1 MSVSIYKGQC
11 VVVFGTASLQ
21 RYIFQSNRLKENVGA
36 SYLAKCCFEENLVE
50 AVKEAGYTI
59 ITEDWEKYEKHA
71 WNENNDLPPTIQP
84 ETGKAVTVIY
94 IGGGNAA
101 MLCKDR
107 TIANKVVRTWSRGL
121 IENAPG
127 LRVTVGYGE
136 VKDSLAQ
143 AYREALY
150 GKTESTS
157 EQAYY
162 EASNDLVSCEEALPF
177 GSALG
182 SLPVVR
188 TCIST
193 GFPASKRS
201 GEPDE
206 RNQWISRVTD
216 CKRKA
221 AENAITAELKT
232 VLKNGQRFPIDLDK
246 LGGSEGQ
253 SYIAVVHA
261 DGDGMG
267 KRRNEVIDARQNDAE
282 FLHNLRAF
290 SASVSSQSLKAL
302 RATLVHLQEALP
314 RLKTDLSVDTL
325 KILPI
330 RPIVYGGDDLTFVCD
345 GRLGL
350 NLAALYLQEFSKRK
364 IRVLDGWESMSA
376 CAGVAIVPRK
386 FPFAQAYNFADDL
399 CKAAK
404 KRRRDGD
411 RERSWSDKDPS
422 SWLDFHLIQ
431 EGATKSITALRDE
444 QYRSLEGARLHKRP
458 YQVTIG
464 NDDSVEIFED
474 FQWDNFVE
482 ILKIFQS
489 SEWPRNRAKGLLQ
502 TLTQG
507 ANATQRFVVFTK
519 SGGVE
524 LPPSKESS
532 TGWSGGDR
540 RDRTTPYFDPL
551 EVLDFYLEVKSTTE

>member
-1 MSVSIYKGQC
+1 MVD
-11 VVVFGTASLQ
+11 
-21 RYIFQSNRLKENVGA
+21 
-36 SYLAKCCFEENLVE
+36 
-50 AVKEAGYTI
+50 AVKKAEYEVD
-59 ITEDWEKYEKHA
+59 TEGWDKYKNHT
-71 WNENNDLPPTIQP
+71 WHKNNGLSSTNQP
-84 ETGKAVTVIY
+84 ETDKDVTVIY
-94 IGGGNAA
+94 VGGGNAA
-101 MLCKDR
+101 LLCKNR
-107 TIANKVVRTWSRGL
+107 NIANKIVEAWSRGL

-136 VKDSLAQ
+136 VKESLAQ

-150 GKTESTS
+150 GKAESNS

-162 EASNDLVSCEEALPF
+162 EASDDLVSCEEALPF
-177 GSALG
+177 GSTLG

-193 GFPASKRS
+193 GSAASEPS

-206 RNQWISRVTD
+206 KDQWISQITD

-221 AENAITAELKT
+221 AEDAITDELKT
-232 VLKNGQRFPIDLDK
+232 VLKKGQNFPLDLNK

-261 DGDGMG
+261 DGNGMG
-267 KRRNEVIDARQNDAE
+267 KLRNAVIDADQNDVE
-282 FLHNLRAF
+282 FLHNLRSF
-290 SASVSSQSLKAL
+290 SASVSHQSLQAL
-302 RATLVHLQEALP
+302 KTTLSYLQNALS
-314 RLKTDLSVDTL
+314 RLKTENLSVNAS
-325 KILPI
+325 IFPI

-345 GRLGL
+345 GRVGL

-364 IRVLDGWESMSA
+364 ICVLGKWESISA

-399 CKAAK
+399 CKEAK

-411 RERSWSDKDPS
+411 KERWWSDKDPG

-431 EGATKSITALRDE
+431 EGATKSITALRND
-444 QYRSLEGARLHKRP
+444 QYRSLEGAKLHSRP

-464 NDDSVEIFED
+464 NDDSIEIFKD
-474 FQWDNFVE
+474 FQWKNFVE

-489 SEWPRNRAKGLLQ
+489 LEWPRNRAKALLQ
-502 TLTQG
+502 VLTQG
-507 ANATQRFVVFTK
+507 ADATERFVVEVK
-519 SGGVE
+519 SQDVV
-524 LPPSKESS
+524 LPPSGASD
-532 TGWSGGDR
+532 TGWTGGDR
-540 RDRTTPYFDPL
+540 RNRETPYFDPL
-551 EVLDFYLEVKSTTE
+551 EVLDFYLEAKSTTE